1 MTSVL
6 LISSSASGEGAVS
19 HQITRAFVDALRR
32 HEPDITVVGRNVGTD
47 PLPHLTPERLPA
59 LFGTAETP
67 PAEETAALS
76 KAVVDEIKAA
86 DLVIIGS
93 PMYNLGITSTLKAWF
108 DHVAR
113 AGQTFQYTAEGPK
126 GLLHG
131 KRAVVVESRGGFYSE
146 GPGKAMDHQEPHLNA
161 FLGLIGIT
169 DVTFIRAEK
178 LAISPEAKEASLAA
192 ALAEASALAG
202 RMVGATQAA

>member
-6 LISSSASGEGAVS
+6 LISSSASAEAAVS
-19 HQITRAFVDALRR
+19 NQITRAFINELRR
-32 HEPDITVVGRNVGTD
+32 HEPEISVVERDVGTV

-59 LFGTAETP
+59 LGGNTETP
-67 PAEETAALS
+67 PAAETAAIS
-76 KAVVDEIKAA
+76 QAVVDEIKAA
-86 DLVIIGS
+86 DLIVIGS

-146 GPGKAMDHQEPHLNA
+146 GPGKAMDHQEPHLKSFLA
-161 FLGLIGIT
+161 FLGIT
-169 DVTFIRAEK
+169 DVTFVRAEK
-178 LAISPEAKEASLAA
+178 LAISPEAKEASLATA
-192 ALAEASALAG
+192 LDEVRALAA
-202 RMVGATQAA
+202 ATLDIRQAA